1 MGRITHRIEVSG
13 GDQLGLIARLAEIFA
28 QNGANIVRL
37 DAQKLSET
45 EGGRYVTRFSVWLP
59 PERAALCLAA
69 VANTAGTLGLT
80 SRVESFA

>member
-1 MGRITHRIEVSG
+1 
-13 GDQLGLIARLAEIFA
+13 
-28 QNGANIVRL
+28 VRL